1 MSQYKILFIVSIT
14 LLCSCKQDTIYR
26 QKLDI
31 NSNYWRYN
39 DSLKF
44 SFEIADTSLK
54 YSIELDVMHRD
65 SFPFENCYVQIKS
78 TYPDKKVKSD
88 MLSLEFADETGK
100 WLGKSKGENLLVPI
114 AFQTTVDRDLIGKRA
129 RITAAGRIERGG
141 KLLFISDKSYPVI
154 RNGQAVPVEMT
165 LKQVTSAKPR

>member
-114 AFQTTVDRDLIGKRA
+114 ALQPIAKFKDPGH
-129 RITAAGRIERGG
+129 
-141 KLLFISDKSYPVI
+141 Y
-154 RNGQAVPVEMT
+154 EMT
-165 LKQVTSAKPR
+165 FFQNTRVDSLPGILSLEMIIQKLK